1 MIGRLLGNSN
11 HPNITSKQKSF
22 QTQTHCFQYIQQLIL
37 GKPVSTPQGLSQ
49 LRTRIILK
57 QPLTPPE
64 RKSIVAYR
72 TSNHKLAIETDQ
84 WLNNPT
90 PKINKLC
97 HFCSCNVVQ
106 KGSTLVLECPPK
118 TSFMDRFPSLI
129 QNVAIGSLKWP
140 PFLYGISFLT
150 PS

>member
-1 MIGRLLGNSN
+1 MIGRLLGNSD
-11 HPNITSKQKSF
+11 HPNITSKQKSTQQKSF

-49 LRTRIILK
+49 LWTKIILK

-64 RKSIVAYR
+64 LKTIVAYR

-84 WLNNPT
+84 LLNIPT
-90 PKINKLC
+90 PKDNKLC

-106 KGSTLVLECPPK
+106 KETNLCWSVP
-118 TSFMDRFPSLI
+118 
-129 QNVAIGSLKWP
+129 LKLHLWIASHP
-140 PFLYGISFLT
+140 
-150 PS
+150 